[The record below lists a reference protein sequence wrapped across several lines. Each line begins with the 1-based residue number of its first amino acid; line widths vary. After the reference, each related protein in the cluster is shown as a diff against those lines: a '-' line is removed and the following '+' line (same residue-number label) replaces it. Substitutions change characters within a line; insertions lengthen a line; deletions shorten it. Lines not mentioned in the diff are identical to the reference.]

1 MNTFKT
7 NNIGQDISKE
17 LNSFNLNALKNQGRL
32 LADYIETEPPFS
44 MGLSRN
50 RELLNRTYQV
60 TTHHLFKLNN
70 GQDIKVNLVCQ
81 RHKEESAKE
90 VESIYYEGQNE
101 EWSLDEQEKSD
112 YTKKSFSGTVTTEMN
127 KPAYNLTERF
137 QVSLDWKDRSISMG
151 GNQINQQDMY
161 TGSKKVMNELFLLKR
176 SGNNFVTFSSYAVF
190 QANPQNLHI
199 QGDNKEVAQTVNPK
213 QLFTE
218 NNLGW
223 GIVVGKVIIDFTGN
237 FTGMYKDMSCR
248 LTGLENSNISDRAD
262 MSLGYMKLALTPKL
276 T

>member
-70 GQDIKVNLVCQ
+70 GQDIKSGTL
-81 RHKEESAKE
+81 SASGIKRKVPKE

-127 KPAYNLTERF
+127 KPTYNLTERF

-161 TGSKKVMNELFLLKR
+161 TGSKKVMNELF
-176 SGNNFVTFSSYAVF
+176 SIEA
-190 QANPQNLHI
+190 I
-199 QGDNKEVAQTVNPK
+199 
-213 QLFTE
+213 
-218 NNLGW
+218 
-223 GIVVGKVIIDFTGN
+223 GK
-237 FTGMYKDMSCR
+237 
-248 LTGLENSNISDRAD
+248 
-262 MSLGYMKLALTPKL
+262 
-276 T
+276 